1 MKQTMNETK
10 PSGWQRRTILF
21 LTSQC
26 ITLFGS
32 TLVQMAVVWYATM
45 ETASGAWVAAFTV
58 CSYLP
63 QFLISFS
70 GGVWADRYSRKLLIA
85 GADALTA
92 LATLAMLLAVPHITS
107 KPFFLGGL
115 LLMSVIRSLGA
126 GIQTPAV
133 NAVIPQLVPE
143 EHLMRCNGIN
153 AAMQSAVQ
161 FAAPAAAGAIFT
173 VSTLDTTLMIDIVTA
188 ILGIG
193 LLSCLSIPSCKSQ
206 GQCSSF
212 IQDMKAGVNYAFS
225 HRTIGRLL
233 ILYGLFTFLCVPAGF
248 LAGLFVRR
256 SFGNTYWY
264 LTAVEVIGFGGMIL
278 GGILMSLKNNG
289 QSKTRLLSWG
299 LFSFGAFAVGMGLS
313 AYFIPYLI
321 MMFFYGI
328 ALTVVQTSITT
339 LIQKH
344 TDVSMQ
350 GRVFGLLGTMYSGFL
365 PLGMALFGPMADAF
379 PLSWIMV
386 GSGGDCPGLNAT
398 IRGVAKALYA
408 RMGENVQIVGIL
420 NGYHGLIT

>member
-1 MKQTMNETK
+1 MNEVK
-10 PSGWQRRTILF
+10 SNSWQRRTILF
-21 LTSQC
+21 LISQC

-45 ETASGAWVAAFTV
+45 ETASGAWVASFTV

-92 LATLAMLLAVPHITS
+92 LATLAMLLTIPHITS
-107 KPFFLGGL
+107 QPLFLGGL
-115 LLMSVIRSLGA
+115 LLMSAIRSLGA

-143 EHLMRCNGIN
+143 KHLMHYNGIN

-161 FAAPAAAGAIFT
+161 FAAPAAAGAIFA
-173 VSTLDTTLMIDIVTA
+173 VSTLDTVLMIDIVTA
-188 ILGIG
+188 ILGIS
-193 LLSCLSIPSCKSQ
+193 LLSCLTIPSHESPSRH
-206 GQCSSF
+206 SSF
-212 IQDMKAGVNYAFS
+212 IQDMKAGIGYAFS
-225 HRTIGRLL
+225 HRPIGKLL

-256 SFGNTYWY
+256 SFGDTYWY

-278 GGILMSLKNNG
+278 GGILMSLKNDCND
-289 QSKTRLLSWG
+289 KTRLLSLG
-299 LFSFGAFAVGMGLS
+299 LFAFGAFAAGMGLTKH
-313 AYFIPYLI
+313 FIPYLI
-321 MMFFYGI
+321 LMFFYGI
-328 ALTVVQTSITT
+328 ALTAVQTSITT
-339 LIQKH
+339 LVQKH
-344 TDVSMQ
+344 TQPAMQ

-365 PLGMALFGPMADAF
+365 PLGMAVFGPLADCI

-386 GSGGDCPGLNAT
+386 GSGGALILTGLYS
-398 IRGVAKALYA
+398 KL
-408 RMGENVQIVGIL
+408 L
-420 NGYHGLIT
+420 

>member
-1 MKQTMNETK
+1 MKQNQAA
-10 PSGWQRRTILF
+10 WQRRTILF

-45 ETASGAWVAAFTV
+45 ERQAEPGLQHLQCAPICPVSH
-58 CSYLP
+58 L
-63 QFLISFS
+63 LS

-107 KPFFLGGL
+107 KPLFLGGL

-161 FAAPAAAGAIFT
+161 FAAPAAAGAIFA

-256 SFGNTYWY
+256 SFGDTYWY

-278 GGILMSLKNNG
+278 GGILISLKNNG

-339 LIQKH
+339 LIQEH

-379 PLSWIMV
+379 PLSWIMI
-386 GSGGDCPGLNAT
+386 GSGGALILMGLYS
-398 IRGVAKALYA
+398 KL
-408 RMGENVQIVGIL
+408 L
-420 NGYHGLIT
+420 

>member
-1 MKQTMNETK
+1 MNETK

-107 KPFFLGGL
+107 KPLFLGGL

-161 FAAPAAAGAIFT
+161 FAAPAAAGAIFA

-256 SFGNTYWY
+256 SFGDTYWY

-289 QSKTRLLSWG
+289 KAKPCLFSWG
-299 LFSFGAFAVGMGLS
+299 LFRLWSLCYWDGTVCLFYSLSYHDVFLWDCFDRGANLHHHAYPGTHRRLHAGPCIRSFGNHVFRLS
-313 AYFIPYLI
+313 SPGNGPLWSHGRRFPSFLDHDRIRRRSDT
-321 MMFFYGI
+321 YGI
-328 ALTVVQTSITT
+328 I
-339 LIQKH
+339 
-344 TDVSMQ
+344 
-350 GRVFGLLGTMYSGFL
+350 F
-365 PLGMALFGPMADAF
+365 
-379 PLSWIMV
+379 
-386 GSGGDCPGLNAT
+386 
-398 IRGVAKALYA
+398 
-408 RMGENVQIVGIL
+408 
-420 NGYHGLIT
+420 

>member
-107 KPFFLGGL
+107 KPLFLGGL

-161 FAAPAAAGAIFT
+161 FAAPAAAGAIFA

-256 SFGNTYWY
+256 SFGDTYWY

-278 GGILMSLKNNG
+278 GGIVMSLKNNG

-339 LIQKH
+339 LIQEH

-386 GSGGDCPGLNAT
+386 GSGGALILMGLYS
-398 IRGVAKALYA
+398 KL
-408 RMGENVQIVGIL
+408 L
-420 NGYHGLIT
+420 